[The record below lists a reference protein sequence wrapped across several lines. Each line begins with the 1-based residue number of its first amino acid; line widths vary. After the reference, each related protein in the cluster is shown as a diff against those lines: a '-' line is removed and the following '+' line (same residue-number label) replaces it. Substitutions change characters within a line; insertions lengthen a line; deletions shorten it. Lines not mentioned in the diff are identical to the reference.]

1 MGGITHMVISIAG
14 FAVLSALSIITN
26 TLILMDSKN
35 APIEN

>member
-1 MGGITHMVISIAG
+1 MLIPIAG
-14 FAVLSALSIITN
+14 FAILSALSIVTN